1 MQFVSFL
8 QQHLL
13 FYYFIAVISG
23 LVVGSFLNVVILRL
37 PRMMEQQWR
46 QECRQLLEIEES
58 PVEAVQKFN
67 LNTPASHCPSC
78 GHGITALENIPVL
91 SYLFLRGKC
100 SACGTRISPRYPVI
114 EALSGAAT
122 LLVAMHFGVTS
133 QALLGALLT
142 WALIA
147 LSVIDLDHQL
157 LPDDITLPFLW
168 LGILA
173 NMYGV
178 FTGVYSSLFGVMGG
192 YLSLWAVYKAF
203 KLLTGKEG
211 MGYGDFKLLA
221 MLGAWLGWQMLPLIV
236 ILSSA
241 VGAAVG
247 IGLILF
253 RRHGRTEPIP
263 FGPYLAAAGWL
274 ALLYG
279 DTMMSA
285 YLNWAMPHG
294 S

>member
-1 MQFVSFL
+1 MLLVSFL
-8 QQHLL
+8 QQHPL
-13 FYYFIAVISG
+13 FFYFIAVITG

-37 PRMMEQQWR
+37 PRMMER
-46 QECRQLLEIEES
+46 EFRRECHQLLEIEE
-58 PVEAVQKFN
+58 PPAEEEQNFN

-78 GHGITALENIPVL
+78 GHGITALENIPLL

-100 SACGTRISPRYPVI
+100 SACGARISLRYPVI
-114 EALSGAAT
+114 EAFSGAVT
-122 LLVAMHFGVTS
+122 LLVAMHFGVS
-133 QALLGALLT
+133 PQALLAALLS

-147 LSVIDLDHQL
+147 LGTIDLETQL

-178 FTGVYSSLFGVMGG
+178 FTGVYSSLFGVMAG

-241 VGAAVG
+241 VGAVVG

-253 RRHGRTEPIP
+253 RGHARAEPIP

-285 YLNWAMPHG
+285 YLHWAMPHG
-294 S
+294 L